1 MADFKTTRRV
11 EFADTDAAGIMHFA
25 AFFPLVESV
34 EHEFLR
40 SMGMSVLT
48 PDPAGLISWPR
59 VAAHCEYL
67 GAVRFE
73 DVLDITLSIGRFGKK
88 SVTYSYEITHA
99 GRPVANAEITA
110 VCCRMLPDQPPV
122 SMVIPAEWAKKFKPF
137 AGGGK

>member
-25 AFFPLVESV
+25 SFFPLVESV

-40 SMGMSVLT
+40 SLGMSVIT
-48 PDPAGLISWPR
+48 PDPDGMISWPR
-59 VAAHCEYL
+59 VAAHCEYS

-73 DVLDITLSIGRFGKK
+73 DILDITLTIARLGKK
-88 SVTYSYEITHA
+88 SITFAYEITH
-99 GRPVANAEITA
+99 GERPVANAEITA
-110 VCCRMLPDQPPV
+110 VCCRMLPGEPPK

-137 AGGGK
+137 AGK

>member
-1 MADFKTTRRV
+1 MADFRTTRRV
-11 EFADTDAAGIMHFA
+11 EFAETDAAGIMHFS

-40 SMGMSVLT
+40 SIGMSVLT
-48 PDPAGLISWPR
+48 PDPAGMISWPR

-73 DVLDITLSIGRFGKK
+73 DVLDITLSIGRLGKK

-99 GRPVANAEITA
+99 GRAVANAEITA

-122 SMVIPAEWAKKFKPF
+122 SMVIPSEWAKKFKPF
-137 AGGGK
+137 TIGK